1 LQHGSQAK
9 AVAALARVLL
19 RAWQRFALTRRPVIA
34 AGDIYLP
41 DFRGA
46 FDDET
51 SWGPAKQIV
60 KALTHRGV
68 DLTDRDTV
76 DQSIHQLNAEN
87 LAHRLL
93 PQAAG
98 PERT

>member
-1 LQHGSQAK
+1 LRTGLQHGSQAT

-41 DFRGA
+41 DFRDA

-51 SWGPAKQIV
+51 P
-60 KALTHRGV
+60 
-68 DLTDRDTV
+68 
-76 DQSIHQLNAEN
+76 
-87 LAHRLL
+87 
-93 PQAAG
+93 
-98 PERT
+98 